1 MAGQRTS
8 KIDSARARSHRG
20 DPRNVRFLTPMAGN
34 SRLANGKPT
43 SSKSAA
49 RVVRIRKLRL
59 ANWRNFAQVDVE
71 LQRRA
76 FIVGPN
82 AAGKSNLLDS
92 LRFLHEIVSVGGGFQ
107 EAIRSRRGVSRIR
120 SLAARKNPN
129 VLIAIEV
136 GGESDGPPDWSY
148 ELQFSQNAQQRA
160 YIKAEVVKKSGDI
173 VLKRPDKHD
182 DADPA
187 LLSQTHLEQVNVN
200 RDFRGLADF
209 LRDIRYLH
217 IVPQLVR
224 EPDRSVGRENDP
236 FGGDFLH
243 QIARTSD
250 RTRNARLSRIL
261 EALQVAVPQ
270 LQSLRLERDDVK
282 GTPHLVGVYEHWRP
296 HGARQDETQ
305 FSDGTLRLLGLLWAV
320 LDGRGPLLLEE
331 PELSLHPAVV
341 RHIPSL
347 FASVQRKR
355 GGRQI
360 LVSTHSRD
368 LIAEDGIGL
377 NEVLILEPAT
387 EGTRVKLACDYPDIP
402 VLIEG
407 GIPLSEVLVPR
418 TSPPGIEQLSLFD
431 G

>member
-1 MAGQRTS
+1 MSNRS
-8 KIDSARARSHRG
+8 K
-20 DPRNVRFLTPMAGN
+20 PV
-34 SRLANGKPT
+34 
-43 SSKSAA
+43 SSK
-49 RVVRIRKLRL
+49 VLRIRHLRV
-59 ANWRNFAQVDVE
+59 ANWRNFANVDVS

-107 EAIRSRRGVSRIR
+107 EAVRSRRGVSRIR
-120 SLAARKNPN
+120 SLSARKNPN
-129 VLIAIEV
+129 ILLAIEV
-136 GGESDGPPDWSY
+136 GSDADGAAEWSY
-148 ELQFSQNAQQRA
+148 ELQFSQDSQQRA
-160 YIKAEVVKKSGDI
+160 YIKAEVVKQSGKTI
-173 VLKRPDKHD
+173 LERPDAND
-182 DADPA
+182 EADAA

-200 RDFRGLADF
+200 RTFRGLADF
-209 LRDIRYLH
+209 LREIRYLH

-224 EPDRSVGRENDP
+224 EPDRSVGKENDP

-243 QIARTSD
+243 QIARTSEQT
-250 RTRNARLSRIL
+250 RTARLKRIL

-270 LQSLRLERDDVK
+270 LKSLRLERDDVK
-282 GTPHLVGVYEHWRP
+282 GTPHLVGVYEHWRR

-341 RHIPSL
+341 KHIPTL

-360 LVSTHSRD
+360 LVSTHSKD
-368 LIAEDGIGL
+368 LIAEEGIGL
-377 NEVLILEPAT
+377 NEVLILEPGT
-387 EGTRVKLACDYPDIP
+387 EGTQVKLASEYPDIAA
-402 VLIEG
+402 LIGG
-407 GIPLSEVLVPR
+407 GISLSDVLVPR
-418 TSPPGIEQLSLFD
+418 TSPPEVDQLSLF
-431 G
+431 GG

>member
-1 MAGQRTS
+1 MS
-8 KIDSARARSHRG
+8 RSEQI
-20 DPRNVRFLTPMAGN
+20 P
-34 SRLANGKPT
+34 
-43 SSKSAA
+43 KSATS

-59 ANWRNFAQVDVE
+59 ANWRNFSQVDVP

-76 FIVGPN
+76 FVVGPN

-92 LRFLHEIVSVGGGFQ
+92 LSFLHEIVSVGGGFQ
-107 EAIRSRRGVSRIR
+107 EAIRSRGGVSRIR

-136 GGESDGPPDWSY
+136 GGDMTNPPDWSY

-160 YIKAEVVKKSGDI
+160 YIKAEVVKQEGKT
-173 VLKRPDKHD
+173 LLQRPDEHD
-182 DADPA
+182 KADTA

-200 RDFRGLADF
+200 RGFRGLADF
-209 LRDIRYLH
+209 LREIRYLH

-224 EPDRSVGRENDP
+224 EPDRSVGREDDP
-236 FGGDFLH
+236 YGGDFLH
-243 QIARTSD
+243 QIARTPD
-250 RTRNARLSRIL
+250 RTRNARLARIL

-270 LQSLRLERDDVK
+270 LKSLRLERDDVK
-282 GTPHLVGVYEHWRP
+282 GTPHLVGVYEHWRQ

-377 NEVLILEPAT
+377 NEVLILEPGA
-387 EGTRVKLACDYPDIP
+387 EGTGVKLASEYPDIQIL
-402 VLIEG
+402 VDG
-407 GIPLSEVLVPR
+407 GVPLSEVLVPR